1 MTMGHKMMKK
11 ILILITACFITGIIN
26 GQFVYET
33 LLRSGALIK
42 TGKST
47 ESIELL
53 SSAIQEKQDIRLYLE
68 RAKAYI
74 EEGDFQKAISDYN
87 TANSLTQYSGDY
99 GLSRIYAMKGD
110 AGTSLYHLERN
121 IRSSF
126 RKSEKYV
133 LLDPAYGLIEN
144 SPEWRQFWKK
154 EWYSS
159 LETGV
164 SEIEYYVSAN
174 MNDDAVNRLSEF
186 ESEYKDNNEVL
197 YARALYNLAAKKT
210 AEAIKIVTGI
220 VDSHPDNEKYLRLLA
235 KAQTA
240 ASNHAGASVTYSKLI
255 ALEIPD
261 ADLFISRAE
270 CFRKTGETNRAMT
283 DIEKFLD
290 LYPQNKKAL
299 SLAGKIK
306 TASGDYMKAL
316 EYFSENLRYHPND
329 ADCYIDRADT
339 YLLSHSWGWAM
350 NDYSMSLDL
359 DPSNSEAWLN
369 KGIALLNSGKKEDAC
384 HDFRKSF
391 NLGNKRATDYISRN
405 CIK

>member
-1 MTMGHKMMKK
+1 
-11 ILILITACFITGIIN
+11 
-26 GQFVYET
+26 
-33 LLRSGALIK
+33 LIK

-47 ESIELL
+47 EAIELL

-255 ALEIPD
+255 KLEIPD
-261 ADLFISRAE
+261 ADLFVSRAE

>member
-1 MTMGHKMMKK
+1 MRLGHKMMKK
-11 ILILITACFITGIIN
+11 ILIFITASFFTGIIN
-26 GQFVYET
+26 GQLVYET
-33 LLRSGALIK
+33 LLHSGALIK
-42 TGKST
+42 AGKST
-47 ESIELL
+47 EAIELL

-68 RAKAYI
+68 RAKTYI
-74 EEGDFQKAISDYN
+74 EEGDLQSAISDYN

-121 IRSSF
+121 IRSPF
-126 RKSEKYV
+126 RKREKDL

-174 MNDDAVNRLSEF
+174 MNYDAVNRLSEL
-186 ESEYKDNNEVL
+186 ESEYKGNEEVL
-197 YARALYNLAAKKT
+197 YARALFNLSAGKPV
-210 AEAIKIVTGI
+210 EAIKILTGI
-220 VDSHPDNEKYLRLLA
+220 VNSHPDNEKYLRLLA

-255 ALEIPD
+255 VLEIPD
-261 ADLFISRAE
+261 ADLYISRAE
-270 CFRKTGETNRAMT
+270 CYRKTGETNRAMA
-283 DIEKFLD
+283 DIEKFLN

-299 SLAGKIK
+299 SLAGKIE

-329 ADCYIDRADT
+329 AECYIDRADT
-339 YLLSHSWGWAM
+339 YLLSRSWEWAM
-350 NDYSMSLDL
+350 KDYSMSLDL
-359 DPSNSEAWLN
+359 NPSNSEAWLN

-384 HDFRKSF
+384 HDFRESF
-391 NLGNKRATDYISRN
+391 NLGNKRATDYISKY

>member
-1 MTMGHKMMKK
+1 MTMGHKIIKK

-26 GQFVYET
+26 GQSVYET
-33 LLRSGALIK
+33 LLHSGALIK

-47 ESIELL
+47 EAIELL
-53 SSAIQEKQDIRLYLE
+53 SSAIQEKKDNRLYLD

-74 EEGDFQKAISDYN
+74 EEGDFQSAISDYN

-121 IRSSF
+121 IRSPF
-126 RKSEKYV
+126 RKREKDV
-133 LLDPAYGLIEN
+133 LLDPAYELIEN

-154 EWYSS
+154 EWYSN

-174 MNDDAVNRLSEF
+174 MNDDAVNRLSEL
-186 ESEYKDNNEVL
+186 ESEYKDSEEVL
-197 YARALYNLAAKKT
+197 YARALFNLSANKP
-210 AEAIKIVTGI
+210 AEAIKILTGI
-220 VDSHPDNEKYLRLLA
+220 VNSHPDNEKYLRLLA

-240 ASNHAGASVTYSKLI
+240 ASNYAGASVTYSKLI
-255 ALEIPD
+255 ILEIPN
-261 ADLFISRAE
+261 ADLLISRAE
-270 CFRKTGETNRAMT
+270 CFRKTGEKNRAMA
-283 DIEKFLD
+283 DIEKFLG

-299 SLAGKIK
+299 SLAGKVES
-306 TASGDYMKAL
+306 ASGDYLKAL

-329 ADCYIDRADT
+329 AECYIDRADT
-339 YLLSHSWGWAM
+339 YLLSRSWDWAM
-350 NDYSMSLDL
+350 KDYSMSLDL
-359 DPSNSEAWLN
+359 DPSNSETWLN

-384 HDFRKSF
+384 HDFRESF
-391 NLGNKRATDYISRN
+391 NLGNKRATDYISKY